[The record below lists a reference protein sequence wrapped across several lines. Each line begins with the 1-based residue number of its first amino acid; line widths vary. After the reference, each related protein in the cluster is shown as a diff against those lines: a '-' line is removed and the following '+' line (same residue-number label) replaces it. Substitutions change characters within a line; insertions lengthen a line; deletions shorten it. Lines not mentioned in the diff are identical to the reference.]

1 MIVERCR
8 KMNQNA
14 RELID
19 RLAAVD
25 HEPMFQDDFLLTW
38 QKSDAQLHA
47 VLATA
52 RALRALREEGVS
64 PRLFDSG
71 LAVSLFRDNSTRT
84 RFSFASAA
92 NLLGLAVQDL
102 DEQRSQIAHGETVRE
117 TATMIA
123 FMAEVVGI
131 RDDIFLGAGH
141 EYMSEFAAALQA
153 AHAEGVLAQRPTVV
167 NLQCDRDHPTQ
178 SMADLAYLIEFFG
191 GVEQL
196 RGKKVAMTWA
206 YSPSYGKPLSV
217 PQGIITLLTR
227 FGMQVTL
234 AHPTG
239 YTLIPETES
248 IAARHAAASGGSYR
262 RVESMA
268 EAFENA
274 DVVYPKSWAPYHVM
288 EQRTRLL
295 NTGDNAGLKELER
308 ACLAENKRH
317 TDWECTEELMRGTR
331 NGRALYMHCLPAD
344 ISGVSCEQGE
354 VAASVFDRYR
364 VHTYREAGW
373 KPYIIA
379 AMMLLG
385 RVEDPVG
392 ALRGISDSAFRFRQD
407 RAGRS

>member
-274 DVVYPKSWAPYHVM
+274 DEVYPKNGAP
-288 EQRTRLL
+288 
-295 NTGDNAGLKELER
+295 
-308 ACLAENKRH
+308 
-317 TDWECTEELMRGTR
+317 
-331 NGRALYMHCLPAD
+331 
-344 ISGVSCEQGE
+344 
-354 VAASVFDRYR
+354 
-364 VHTYREAGW
+364 
-373 KPYIIA
+373 
-379 AMMLLG
+379 
-385 RVEDPVG
+385 
-392 ALRGISDSAFRFRQD
+392 
-407 RAGRS
+407 